1 MMDLIKRARGRALA
15 SRGIRCRVEGGGEIR
30 RVEGGGEIRRV
41 EGGGEIR
48 RVEGGGEI
56 RASRAATRSRA

>member
-1 MMDLIKRARGRALA
+1 MMDLIKRARARALA
-15 SRGIRCRVEGGGEIR
+15 YRGIGCPIEGGGEIR

-48 RVEGGGEI
+48 SLA
-56 RASRAATRSRA
+56 ASAGSSDNLTG

>member
-1 MMDLIKRARGRALA
+1 MMDLIKRARARALA
-15 SRGIRCRVEGGGEIR
+15 SRGIGCRVEGGGEIR

-48 RVEGGGEI
+48 RLA
-56 RASRAATRSRA
+56 ASAASSDTHPG